1 MRALLGAPTN
11 RMQGFLA
18 AGHVCTVMGYEE
30 YEPIAAHYRVP
41 IVVTGFEPLD
51 ILEGVYMCV
60 CQLEQ
65 GRGEVGVPP
74 RLAPVGKQAPPTP
87 SCSLIRELRFNTFR
101 VSGSSSP
108 RAHGSS
114 SIAAAAAVR

>member
-18 AGHVCTVMGYEE
+18 ASHVCTVNGYEE

-51 ILEGVYMCV
+51 ILEGVFTCV

-74 RLAPVGKQAPPTP
+74 RLAPVCKQAPPTP
-87 SCSLIRELRFNTFR
+87 SCSLPGQACPDVREGSLFHADPGFR
-101 VSGSSSP
+101 CMPFDKP
-108 RAHGSS
+108 RKL
-114 SIAAAAAVR
+114 